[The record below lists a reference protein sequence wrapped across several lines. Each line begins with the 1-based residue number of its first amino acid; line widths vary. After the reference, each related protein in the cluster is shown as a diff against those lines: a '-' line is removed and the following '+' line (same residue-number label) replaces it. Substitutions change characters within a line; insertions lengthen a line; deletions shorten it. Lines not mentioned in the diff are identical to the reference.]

1 MCKILILM
9 STVLLLFGLGTIRK
23 IQNIHIIVTRK
34 MLIVRYV
41 AIFNWNLLLYSRLKI
56 SLIVQSSGDTY
67 IAQATKK
74 WRIF

>member
-23 IQNIHIIVTRK
+23 IQNIHI
-34 MLIVRYV
+34 VRYV
-41 AIFNWNLLLYSRLKI
+41 AIFNWNLLLYNRLKI